1 MCLTAGRTSRITLA
15 SVSSVSLAGAA
26 LPLPRTNRQGRQ
38 FGSAANLTQGA
49 SVLRTSVIAMSAI
62 ADAAKASAWEEGLKD
77 YTNLKLADDL
87 GKAYG
92 DNTTAPPKLRRAGV
106 LLHPTSL
113 PGDYGVGC
121 IGGQAKAFVDWL
133 ASAGMQLWQV
143 LPLVPPEDSYWSP
156 YSGLDA
162 LCGNPL
168 MIDLDDLVAAGLLG
182 KSDLPDKEA
191 VKDADFPSVRKY
203 KAPLLAKAC
212 QRLLSDKAFGDLRKG
227 MAAFRKENPWVE
239 ESALFYALTQ
249 APATSNM
256 AWWDWP
262 EPIRSRDPKAV
273 EAARKAHDDVIEI
286 FIAEQYLFDTQ
297 WTALKEYANHRGVGI
312 VGDIPIYVGGQSAD
326 VWANQQLFE
335 LNIDGSAKL
344 VSGVPPDAF
353 SETGQLWG
361 SPLFK
366 WEAHEK
372 EGYKWWA
379 QRLSRV
385 FSMHNE
391 TRIDHFRGFAGYWAV
406 QAGAETAMGGSWLK
420 GPGRSLFDAVK
431 KRLGEVPIIAEDL
444 GVITPDVVAL
454 RKDIGAPGMAV
465 LQFAWGSGAA
475 NPHLP
480 HNHYENCV
488 VYPGTHDNSTSVG
501 WWENDAS
508 KADKRNFREYLG
520 LSRVHDVAYKFIE
533 VGMRSVARTTIF
545 TIQDVMRLDNS
556 ARMNKPGRAEGNW
569 AWRVGDEGVWDRL
582 SDEAKQ
588 LKQMAELYDRMPLK

>member
-1 MCLTAGRTSRITLA
+1 MTSATASPAVTSR
-15 SVSSVSLAGAA
+15 
-26 LPLPRTNRQGRQ
+26 
-38 FGSAANLTQGA
+38 
-49 SVLRTSVIAMSAI
+49 
-62 ADAAKASAWEEGLKD
+62 WEEGLKE
-77 YTNLKLADDL
+77 YQKFKLADDL

-92 DNTTAPPKLRRAGV
+92 ENTSAPPKGRRAGV

-113 PGDYGVGC
+113 PGAYGVGS
-121 IGGQAKAFVDWL
+121 IGKEAHAFVDWL

-143 LPLVPPEDSYWSP
+143 LPLVPPEDTYWSP

-168 MIDLDDLVAAGLLG
+168 MIDLDDLVVRGLLD
-182 KSDLPDKEA
+182 KKDLPEKMKVA
-191 VKDADFPSVRKY
+191 DAHFPTVRKV
-203 KAPLLAKAC
+203 KGPLLVKAA
-212 QRLLSDKAFGDLRKG
+212 RTLLTDERFDAMRAEL
-227 MAAFRKENPWVE
+227 AAFRKANAWVE

-249 APATSNM
+249 APDTANM

-262 EPIRSRDPKAV
+262 EDLRKRDLKTV
-273 EAARKAHDDVIEI
+273 QAAREEHREVIEL
-286 FIAEQYLFDTQ
+286 FVAEQFIFDKQ
-297 WTALKEYANHRGVGI
+297 WTAVKAYANSQGVNI

-326 VWANQQLFE
+326 VWANQGLFE
-335 LNIDGSAKL
+335 LEASGAPKM

-379 QRLSRV
+379 QRLGRV

-406 QAGAETAMGGSWLK
+406 KADAKTAMGGAWLK
-420 GPGRSLFDAVK
+420 GPGRNLFDALTK
-431 KRLGEVPIIAEDL
+431 QLGEVPIIAEDL
-444 GVITPDVVAL
+444 GVITADVVAL
-454 RKDIGAPGMAV
+454 REDIGAPGMAV

-488 VYPGTHDNSTSVG
+488 VYPGTHDNSTCQG
-501 WWENDAS
+501 WWDEDAS
-508 KADKRNFREYLG
+508 KDDKKNLKAYLG
-520 LSRVHDVAYKFIE
+520 MSKVQDVPYKFIE

-545 TIQDVMRLDNS
+545 TMQDVMRLDNK

-569 AWRVGDEGVWDRL
+569 AWRVGESSVWKKLKKEAAQLKTFAELFDRL
-582 SDEAKQ
+582 PPREQEASSEGASEK
-588 LKQMAELYDRMPLK
+588 P

>member
-1 MCLTAGRTSRITLA
+1 MSLYRNMYMAACCSNRLNVANTSCKTPNSDRSSLSRHSNCTNFA
-15 SVSSVSLAGAA
+15 KRSVPAVRSSV
-26 LPLPRTNRQGRQ
+26 
-38 FGSAANLTQGA
+38 
-49 SVLRTSVIAMSAI
+49 VAMSAI
-62 ADAAKASAWEEGLKD
+62 AELTKVSAWEEGLKE
-77 YTNLKLADDL
+77 YSKLKLSDEL
-87 GKAYG
+87 GAAYG

-106 LLHPTSL
+106 LMHPTSL
-113 PGDYGVGC
+113 PGAYGIGC
-121 IGGQAKAFVDWL
+121 IGAEAKAFVDWL

-143 LPLVPPEDSYWSP
+143 LPLVPPEDSFWSP

-182 KSDLPDKEA
+182 KSDLPKQMTVD
-191 VKDADFPSVRKY
+191 DADFPSVRKY

-212 QRLLSDKAFGDLRKG
+212 RTLLHDTAFTDLRKG
-227 MAAFRKENPWVE
+227 MTAFRKANAWVE

-249 APATSNM
+249 APETANM
-256 AWWDWP
+256 AWWHWP
-262 EPIRSRDPKAV
+262 KPIRSRSPKAL
-273 EAARKAHDDVIEI
+273 EAARKEHKEVIEI
-286 FIAEQYLFDTQ
+286 FVAEQYLFHTQ
-297 WTALKEYANHRGVGI
+297 WMALKEYANQRGVGI

-335 LNIDGSAKL
+335 LNADGSAKL

-353 SETGQLWG
+353 SDTGQLWG

-366 WEAHEK
+366 WDAHEK
-372 EGYKWWA
+372 EDYKWWA
-379 QRLSRV
+379 QRLGRV

-406 QAGAETAMGGSWLK
+406 EAGAETAMGGSWLK
-420 GPGRSLFDAVK
+420 GPGRSMFDALK
-431 KRLGEVPIIAEDL
+431 QRLGEVPIIAEDL

-465 LQFAWGSGAA
+465 LQFAWGGGAA

-488 VYPGTHDNSTSVG
+488 VYPGTHDNSTAEG
-501 WWENDAS
+501 WWQEDAS
-508 KADKRNFREYLG
+508 AADKKNFREYLG
-520 LSRVHDVAYKFIE
+520 VYRINDVSFKFIE

-545 TIQDVMRLDNS
+545 TIQDIMRLDNS
-556 ARMNKPGRAEGNW
+556 ARMNRPGRAEGNW
-569 AWRVGDEGVWDRL
+569 AWRIGDEKVWDRL
-582 SDEAKQ
+582 QEEAKT
-588 LKQMAELYDRMPLK
+588 LKRLTELYDRTPPK